1 MRCVAAAAGT
11 QNIKLNILKFDLR
24 ERRKRLRSVWANV
37 LLMRI
42 GSVAAACAAATAA
55 AAHARADEGAENRKF
70 VTCVKERQR
79 RPRGT
84 PANRGHTQEVTK
96 TYHNLFHGPRRQTF
110 FIQRRSE
117 LFFMLTKTTSMSRLA
132 LPNWEDDVTEVYP
145 NFKTNSWQ
153 RIVHFMICK
162 KINKNVKE

>member
-1 MRCVAAAAGT
+1 
-11 QNIKLNILKFDLR
+11 
-24 ERRKRLRSVWANV
+24 
-37 LLMRI
+37 MRI
-42 GSVAAACAAATAA
+42 GSVAAAAAA

-84 PANRGHTQEVTK
+84 PANRGHSQEVTK

-117 LFFMLTKTTSMSRLA
+117 LFFMLTKQTFMSRLA
-132 LPNWEDDVTEVYP
+132 LPHLEDDVRVRNVYA
-145 NFKTNSWQ
+145 NNKANSLHKCT
-153 RIVHFMICK
+153 IITK
-162 KINKNVKE
+162 D